1 MNRISTI
8 RFGTSKAVILLLLIW
23 CSPQSIW
30 SQTILDTSDSKEPLC
45 YVGERPAC
53 EISWSPLVDAVF
65 LGTITDVKND
75 PNVDKSDIRLRL
87 IAKATVDEP
96 FIGIKDKT
104 VNIATGGDSDPFP
117 FSRGLRYVIYGRK
130 MNDGTIKVYS
140 CGGTKW
146 ENIEPDIKYLRSLPS
161 IPATARV
168 YGSAYRYNEPYR
180 EDSMAVRRIFP
191 LKDKVIL
198 VKGETNTFKAV
209 VDKDGNF
216 DVEGLPP
223 GAYFIDIQIDEPAI
237 FRTASG
243 FYWRAINEGGFF
255 VKLQSKECFM
265 LDISVDPSA
274 KPNPNLKAIPKA
286 KFEYN

>member
-1 MNRISTI
+1 
-8 RFGTSKAVILLLLIW
+8 
-23 CSPQSIW
+23 
-30 SQTILDTSDSKEPLC
+30 
-45 YVGERPAC
+45 
-53 EISWSPLVDAVF
+53 
-65 LGTITDVKND
+65 
-75 PNVDKSDIRLRL
+75 
-87 IAKATVDEP
+87 
-96 FIGIKDKT
+96 
-104 VNIATGGDSDPFP
+104 
-117 FSRGLRYVIYGRK
+117 
-130 MNDGTIKVYS
+130 
-140 CGGTKW
+140 
-146 ENIEPDIKYLRSLPS
+146 
-161 IPATARV
+161 
-168 YGSAYRYNEPYR
+168 
-180 EDSMAVRRIFP
+180 MAVRRIFP

-286 KFEYN
+286 KFEHN